1 MEKTRSAVGK
11 TIEALALTAS
21 KFEELKGKGK
31 DYKPTKYEL
40 GSLFLDYSKS
50 IEEMKHECESCIHLL
65 KDKYQSE
72 RRKVMQ
78 HQTSSLE
85 ELYQE
90 CGSIFKP
97 LPGLSV
103 IQRQMKDKSHFLR
116 YCKLSDQFFD
126 ARNKINEEIKM
137 TDSLIAQGARSSRI
151 KPSLPRVREI
161 KDVMDKALN
170 EQRSLIKQKLCNP
183 NFFSSKE
190 AILAEVET
198 ELQKATI
205 EWISYVDPEM
215 NSRSEITAADTETV
229 LEEGSATL
237 NLSANDETDH
247 D

>member
-31 DYKPTKYEL
+31 DKPTKYEL

-151 KPSLPRVREI
+151 KASLPRVLEI

-183 NFFSSKE
+183 NFFS
-190 AILAEVET
+190 
-198 ELQKATI
+198 
-205 EWISYVDPEM
+205 
-215 NSRSEITAADTETV
+215 
-229 LEEGSATL
+229 
-237 NLSANDETDH
+237 
-247 D
+247 